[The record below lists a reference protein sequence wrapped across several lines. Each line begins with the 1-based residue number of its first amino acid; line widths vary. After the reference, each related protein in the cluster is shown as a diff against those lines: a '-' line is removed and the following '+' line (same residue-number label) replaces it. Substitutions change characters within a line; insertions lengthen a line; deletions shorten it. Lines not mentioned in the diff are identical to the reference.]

1 MRYIPNYLK
10 LILFKKGALVL
21 YLMVIAVLA
30 LQLSAMGQPRHKTSK
45 KGRQPKLI
53 SASQLSFAIIPS
65 EGNTFGY
72 DILDHNRKMI
82 HQPSVPGI
90 PGNKGFAKKAD
101 AEKVA
106 RLVMNKINHNQMP
119 PTVSKHELDSLRIKL

>member
-1 MRYIPNYLK
+1 MHCSPNFLK
-10 LILFKKGALVL
+10 LVSFKKRALL
-21 YLMVIAVLA
+21 QSLMFIAVLN
-30 LQLSAMGQPRHKTSK
+30 LQLSAIGQPRHKTSK
-45 KGRQPKLI
+45 KTRQAKVI
-53 SASQLSFAIIPS
+53 SASRLSFTIIPA

-72 DILDHNRKMI
+72 DILNDNRKMI
-82 HQPSVPGI
+82 HQPSVPGM